1 MPRHEALK
9 ALEIYRRAGQQVTPE
24 SRRGWSLKYSKIL
37 KRSKHC
43 VFSLLLF
50 RLFDTFQAGSLSD
63 FYENCRG
70 LELARNFQFPTLR
83 EVRTCTVCLV
93 LTICTGLCCDILWG
107 EILSHHK
114 HFLQLWRIM
123 WRRLHA
129 WSQFENPWLVIGRY
143 HLYKISVYVYSIVGF
158 DILQFILPQLACD

>member
-1 MPRHEALK
+1 
-9 ALEIYRRAGQQVTPE
+9 
-24 SRRGWSLKYSKIL
+24 
-37 KRSKHC
+37 

-129 WSQFENPWLVIGRY
+129 WSQFENPWLVIGWY
-143 HLYKISVYVYSIVGF
+143 YLYKISVYVYSIVGF
-158 DILQFILPQLACD
+158 DILQSIHPNLLVIKNTFFLFLFNYLLSIYAIGIGKSHGCFYFLF